1 MKLRAYNL
9 FVCSHSDHGDDDSTL
24 ILSRVIF
31 IYRSHC
37 DLTGTRMPTNEEII
51 RELYAVAESASLDL
65 DRFVALFKED
75 GYFLDMSS
83 GQKWTGAEV
92 RQPLEGL
99 ASTFPDFHRE
109 LLKIYS
115 AANDVIVVELRLQGT
130 HAGDFPIPGGV
141 LRATGKRFDVPC
153 CDVFVL
159 EQGKVKAFHCYN
171 MRSVWLEQLGA
182 GVNSH

>member
-1 MKLRAYNL
+1 MKLRPYNH
-9 FVCSHSDHGDDDSTL
+9 FVCSCADGEHGDGTPNIVMASC
-24 ILSRVIF
+24 LSLAF
-31 IYRSHC
+31 LATSP
-37 DLTGTRMPTNEEII
+37 GTSMSTNEEII
-51 RELYAVAESASLDL
+51 RELYAVAEGASLNL
-65 DRFVALFKED
+65 ERFVALFAED

-109 LLKIYS
+109 LLKVYS
-115 AANDVIVVELRLQGT
+115 AADGVIIVELRLQGT

-153 CDVFVL
+153 CDVFVM
-159 EQGKVKAFHCYN
+159 EGGKVKAFHCYN

-182 GVNSH
+182 GKG

>member
-1 MKLRAYNL
+1 MA
-9 FVCSHSDHGDDDSTL
+9 
-24 ILSRVIF
+24 
-31 IYRSHC
+31 
-37 DLTGTRMPTNEEII
+37 TNEEII
-51 RELYAVAESASLDL
+51 RELYAVAEGASLDL
-65 DRFVALFKED
+65 DRFVALFAED

-99 ASTFPDFHRE
+99 GSIFPDFHRE

-115 AANDVIVVELRLQGT
+115 AADGVIVVELRLQGS

-141 LRATGKRFDVPC
+141 LHATGKRFDVPC

-182 GVNSH
+182 GTD

>member
-1 MKLRAYNL
+1 MKLRPYNH
-9 FVCSHSDHGDDDSTL
+9 FVCSCADGEYGDGTPNIVTASC
-24 ILSRVIF
+24 LSRIP
-31 IYRSHC
+31 C
-37 DLTGTRMPTNEEII
+37 DLTGNQYVNQRRNHQGA
-51 RELYAVAESASLDL
+51 YAVAEGASLNL
-65 DRFVALFKED
+65 ERFVALFAED

-109 LLKIYS
+109 LLKVYS
-115 AANDVIVVELRLQGT
+115 AADGVIIVELRLQGT

-153 CDVFVL
+153 CDVFVM
-159 EQGKVKAFHCYN
+159 EGGKVKAFHCYN

-182 GVNSH
+182 GKG